1 MKWYKGLYASDSISH
16 KKRKILHKLK
26 RNKFQFNVYA
36 IVLPLGDS
44 GILEIYPAYVFL
56 QEIYKKQDVFIVG
69 LASDR
74 DEAYKLVDN
83 IVMDCYKDTGQFDIK
98 KYIEERQ
105 GCLSW

>member
-1 MKWYKGLYASDSISH
+1 MKWYKDLYVSDSISH

-26 RNKFQFNVYA
+26 RNKLQLNVYA

-44 GILEIYPAYVFL
+44 GILEVYPAFVFL
-56 QEIYKKQDVFIVG
+56 QKIYKKQNIFILG

-74 DEAYKLVDN
+74 EEAYELVEK
-83 IVMDCYKDTGQFDIK
+83 IVMDCYKYTGHFDIK

-105 GCLSW
+105 GCLS